1 MGSSTLLIT
10 LKLASIGRLSCNP
23 AIGGT
28 AKGHIVREID
38 ALGGEMGKIADSTGI
53 NFKMLNKSKGP
64 AVWSP
69 RSQNDREEYAGDAQ
83 KRILCQA
90 NLDVLE
96 DSLCELIVEGGLLK
110 GIVELPFLDTLDVSH
125 LCFHPE
131 LFLTDSCTLV

>member
-1 MGSSTLLIT
+1 MLIKDPKNHYDVIVVGGGHAGIEASLAAARMGSSTLLVT
-10 LKLASIGRLSCNP
+10 LKFTSIGRLSCNP

-38 ALGGEMGKIADSTGI
+38 ALGGEMGKIADATGI

-83 KRILCQA
+83 KRVLRQA
-90 NLDVLE
+90 NHGC
-96 DSLCELIVEGGLLK
+96 S
-110 GIVELPFLDTLDVSH
+110 
-125 LCFHPE
+125 
-131 LFLTDSCTLV
+131 